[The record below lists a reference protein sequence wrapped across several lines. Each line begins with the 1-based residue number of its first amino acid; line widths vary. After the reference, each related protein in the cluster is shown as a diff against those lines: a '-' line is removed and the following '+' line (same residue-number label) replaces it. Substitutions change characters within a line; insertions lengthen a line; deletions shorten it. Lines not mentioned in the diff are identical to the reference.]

1 MMARQEMKGW
11 LIESQVIDDIVDEFS
26 DAEAPFDGA
35 TVQSKQRRAPTTQRA
50 GGGGGGGSGSGS
62 RSAGGRR
69 GGSRARSTLQRLP
82 RLADLTDVL
91 TAHGP
96 LRIGR

>member
-50 GGGGGGGSGSGS
+50 G
-62 RSAGGRR
+62 
-69 GGSRARSTLQRLP
+69 SRARSTLQRLP